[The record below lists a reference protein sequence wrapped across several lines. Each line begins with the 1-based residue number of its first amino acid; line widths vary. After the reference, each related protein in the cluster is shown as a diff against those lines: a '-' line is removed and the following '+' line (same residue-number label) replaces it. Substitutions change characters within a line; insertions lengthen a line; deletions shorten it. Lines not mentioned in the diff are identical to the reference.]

1 MDLQIED
8 KVFMVAASS
17 KGLGYGIA
25 RELAKNGATVCIA
38 SRTKNEVEKA
48 AEMLRS
54 ETGSTIHASVFDAAD
69 AESITNWITSVE
81 KAFERIDGLVVNA
94 GGPPPGNFDD
104 FTDDDWEKAFNLTLM
119 SAVRL
124 IRGVLPAMRTG
135 GGGAI
140 LTVTSMSVKEPV
152 DRLLLSNVF
161 RSGVTSL
168 VKSLS
173 NELASENIRVNNL
186 LPGRINTE
194 RLQALDQNISEKTGI
209 SISEVKQKNEGNIP
223 VGRYGTTEEFG
234 KAGAFLLSPAASYI
248 TGVSLAVDGGSMKTV
263 W

>member
-173 NELASENIRVNNL
+173 NELAGENIRVNNL

-248 TGVSLAVDGGSMKTV
+248 TGSSLAVDGGSMKTV

>member
-1 MDLQIED
+1 MDLQIEG
-8 KVFMVAASS
+8 KVFMIAASS
-17 KGLGYGIA
+17 KGLGFGIA
-25 RELAKNGATVCIA
+25 QELAKNGAIVCIA
-38 SRTKNEVEKA
+38 SRTKNEIEAA
-48 AEMLRS
+48 AEKLRK
-54 ETGSTIHASVFDAAD
+54 ETGATIHSTVVDVSD
-69 AESITNWITSVE
+69 NLSIQNWINEVTT
-81 KAFERIDGLVVNA
+81 AFERINGVLVNA

-104 FTDDDWEKAFNLTLM
+104 FEDKDWEAAFNLTLL

-135 GGGAI
+135 GSGSI
-140 LTVTSMSVKEPV
+140 LTVTSLSVKEPI
-152 DRLLLSNVF
+152 DQLLLSNVF

-186 LPGRINTE
+186 FPGRIDTD
-194 RLQALDQNISEKTGI
+194 RVKTLDKNLAEKKGVSVEEMKSKFEKT
-209 SISEVKQKNEGNIP
+209 IP
-223 VGRYGTTEEFG
+223 VGRYGTIEEFG

-248 TGVSLAVDGGSMKTV
+248 TGASLAVDGGIIKTV

>member
-173 NELASENIRVNNL
+173 NELAGENIRVNNL

>member
-104 FTDDDWEKAFNLTLM
+104 FTDADWGTAFNLTLM

-194 RLQALDQNISEKTGI
+194 RLKALDQNISEKTGI